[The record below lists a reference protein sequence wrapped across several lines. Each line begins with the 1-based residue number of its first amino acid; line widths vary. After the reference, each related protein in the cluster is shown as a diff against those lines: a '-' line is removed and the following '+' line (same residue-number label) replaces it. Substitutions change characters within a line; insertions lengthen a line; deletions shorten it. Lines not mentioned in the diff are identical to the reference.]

1 MKHLLRRMKR
11 RIFRKDKQL
20 SDKSFHLPFYLFLYS
35 YDFYTKKFYCNE
47 INPRCDQSNWDSWER
62 SRLVDWEYC
71 CWLPAPKLWAG
82 LGENLDIF
90 RQFQY
95 LLTLFLY
102 WGSFSFFIKS
112 KNTWECW
119 SCWILLQWCWRWSI
133 LQWL

>member
-62 SRLVDWEYC
+62 SRLVDWEYG
-71 CWLPAPKLWAG
+71 CWVPAPKSWVG
-82 LGENLDIF
+82 LGGKPNIF

-95 LLTLFLY
+95 LLTLFPSVGSHFQFLY
-102 WGSFSFFIKS
+102 CKI
-112 KNTWECW
+112 WEYLRVLK
-119 SCWILLQWCWRWSI
+119 LLDTAA
-133 LQWL
+133 LM